1 MTLQPDHSLPIQ
13 AFSWNQQG
21 NARWVRA
28 EQISTD
34 ATQSIVE
41 GRDHAGGTPSA
52 RQREFRGRH
61 PRQWRW
67 FKDRQ
72 GISSRVGGEQP
83 GPHRREGSSQPAM
96 AAETQTERQRGW
108 LGQLSQPATGPPQ
121 ATITTY
127 LNPSLRISDCYQLNK
142 PTRTVAHRKGRVKT
156 GTARRCKFQDRTHGA
171 LGSYFSRMD
180 NRPRAAVKQ
189 VGRAHVCIS

>member
-1 MTLQPDHSLPIQ
+1 MCPVPSFFQ
-13 AFSWNQQG
+13 
-21 NARWVRA
+21 RA
-28 EQISTD
+28 IHILEEPCVITP
-34 ATQSIVE
+34 
-41 GRDHAGGTPSA
+41 RGG
-52 RQREFRGRH
+52 
-61 PRQWRW
+61 
-67 FKDRQ
+67 
-72 GISSRVGGEQP
+72 
-83 GPHRREGSSQPAM
+83 GSSTQPLRWRRSISHWVTVALHRG
-96 AAETQTERQRGW
+96 AAAA
-108 LGQLSQPATGPPQ
+108 QLFDVHVHPCNSYHHHHQSQISQPATGPPQ

-142 PTRTVAHRKGRVKT
+142 PTRTVAHRKGRVET